1 MWGET
6 HALVR
11 NHGGSVVSTA
21 NAWPLRFE
29 VPPTGS
35 ALLQMLGSFGHR
47 PRFVGASKRLEPLPS
62 PITKSTKLKLIF
74 LKSIDG
80 GRLSLIAPCEHRG
93 LPE

>member
-1 MWGET
+1 MQAKMWGET

-35 ALLQMLGSFGHR
+35 ALLQMRGSFGHR
-47 PRFVGASKRLEPLPS
+47 PRFVG

>member
-1 MWGET
+1 MQAKMWGET

-47 PRFVGASKRLEPLPS
+47 PRFVGASKRLEPS
-62 PITKSTKLKLIF
+62 AVANHQIDEVEVDIF
-74 LKSIDG
+74 EID
-80 GRLSLIAPCEHRG
+80 
-93 LPE
+93 